1 MKKLSNTVG
10 ASEALKKE
18 AWYRMMILDIE
29 NSTIDQFM
37 EKDKRHYTS
46 NCFPGQNAL
55 LTEEMEVIVKEV
67 EKSMGF

>member
-18 AWYRMMILDIE
+18 AWYRMMILDIA

-37 EKDKRHYTS
+37 EKDK
-46 NCFPGQNAL
+46 
-55 LTEEMEVIVKEV
+55 
-67 EKSMGF
+67 